1 VLHNWDDERCMVILR
16 SCRRAVHA
24 RSRLLVVERVMAER
38 VSSAQRDQAIARS
51 DLNMLVAR
59 GGRERTEAEF
69 RALLESTGF
78 RIDRIVPVALEFSVI
93 EASPGPS

>member
-1 VLHNWDDERCMVILR
+1 LP
-16 SCRRAVHA
+16 
-24 RSRLLVVERVMAER
+24 
-38 VSSAQRDQAIARS
+38 AQRDRAIARS

-59 GGRERTEAEF
+59 GGRERTEAKF

-93 EASPGPS
+93 EASPGAS